1 MMSNFRGGD
10 GGTEMTEIDRTL
22 EGNNRTFGLD
32 GGSKIVKNRR
42 TSFMDDPLHKIGLH
56 DSEMY
61 LGFQIRGGKQ

>member
-1 MMSNFRGGD
+1 
-10 GGTEMTEIDRTL
+10 MTLKDRTL
-22 EGNNRTFGLD
+22 EGNNRTLGWD
-32 GGSKIVKNRR
+32 GGSKIVKKCR